1 MIPLDALALA
11 HRERALQASRGE
23 PAPNPV
29 NLVEVLDSSEQALRR
44 VAAAGWLRTL
54 ERLPRLVD
62 R

>member
-1 MIPLDALALA
+1 MIPLDALA

-23 PAPNPV
+23 PVAYPI

-44 VAAAGWLRTL
+44 VAAVGWLRTL
-54 ERLPRLVD
+54 ERLPRLLD

>member
-1 MIPLDALALA
+1 MIPLDALA

-23 PAPNPV
+23 PVAYPV
-29 NLVEVLDSSEQALRR
+29 NLVEVFDSSEQALRR

-54 ERLPRLVD
+54 ERLPRLID

>member
-1 MIPLDALALA
+1 MIPLDALA

-23 PAPNPV
+23 PVVYPI

-44 VAAAGWLRTL
+44 VAAVGWLRTL
-54 ERLPRLVD
+54 ERLPQLID